1 MESPLFHI
9 SFAISI
15 NHFSVLMSSQVVLW
29 FAMQFPQFH
38 DVDNVVSHAFNLLV
52 PALAEMAAEQVSEGG
67 SPPDFRWSGILSI
80 TCHSNLTPAVRFLSC
95 MGMFAKPVGGDG
107 LVALCCLAF
116 HELFSLLDLHYRCW
130 TRNTPGCL
138 NNCRRRISRKG
149 TG

>member
-52 PALAEMAAEQVSEGG
+52 PALAEMAVEQVSEGG

-95 MGMFAKPVGGDG
+95 MGMFAKPEGGDG
-107 LVALCCLAF
+107 LVAWCCLAF
-116 HELFSLLDLHYRCW
+116 HECSALWICIIVVGLVIHQDA
-130 TRNTPGCL
+130 
-138 NNCRRRISRKG
+138 
-149 TG
+149 